1 MKVANK
7 PEKCPKCGGKVVNIV
22 YGMPSNEL
30 FEQAERGEV
39 VLGGCTISD
48 TMPEWACTKCDTTF
62 CKQ

>member
-1 MKVANK
+1 M
-7 PEKCPKCGGKVVNIV
+7 NIV